1 MLQRKTQAVNPI
13 WSKLPGQ
20 TADDNLSGG
29 ASSGALLGAL
39 LGALRGMVSVG
50 ITLLWPSIATS
61 TALI

>member
-13 WSKLPGQ
+13 WSKLRGQ

-29 ASSGALLGAL
+29 AGSGAL